1 MSRVATPDYLVVG
14 RIGRPHGVHG
24 ELQVDPL
31 TDFPERF
38 TPGAMLYAG
47 PERGDAPSPVRVL
60 SVRSHRDRLIV
71 GFDTADDR
79 DSAQLMTGLHLF
91 IPIDEAGPLDEDTWY
106 EHQLV
111 GLEVVTD
118 AGRILGRVTSLMETG
133 AADVL
138 IVRGAGRELLL
149 PMIAAVIAEI
159 DPSAGRITVTPM
171 PGLIEDEDEKV

>member
-1 MSRVATPDYLVVG
+1 MSQGAAPDYLVVG
-14 RIGRPHGVHG
+14 RIGRPHGVQG

-38 TPGAMLYAG
+38 APGATLFAG
-47 PERGDAPSPVRVL
+47 PERGDAPSPVRIL
-60 SVRSHRDRLIV
+60 SVRSHRDRLII

-91 IPIDEAGPLDEDTWY
+91 IPIGDAGQLDEDTWY

-111 GLEVVTD
+111 GLEVITD
-118 AGRILGRVTSLMETG
+118 TGRILGRVSSLMETG

-138 IVRGAGRELLL
+138 IVRGQGTELLL
-149 PMIAAVIAEI
+149 PMIGDVIADI
-159 DPSAGRITVTPM
+159 DPVAGRITVTPL
-171 PGLIEDEDEKV
+171 PGLIEDEEA